1 MSVEK
6 DEAIV
11 NTLCFCF
18 SVAHSDTLTLHN
30 FSFRN
35 DPLNATKGQ
44 EIIRTVDEV
53 VEIFPNLPQVHEQ
66 KPQKIRENVEVHTK
80 SASPIVSKA
89 SPTVPKTSASPI
101 ISKPSP
107 AIVSKALPSATIS
120 KASPAHGE
128 IKLHK
133 STKN

>member
-1 MSVEK
+1 MIPGTKRRTFKSQAELRPYLS
-6 DEAIV
+6 
-11 NTLCFCF
+11 N
-18 SVAHSDTLTLHN
+18 SHTLTLHN

-53 VEIFPNLPQVHEQ
+53 VEIFPNLPQLHEQ

-89 SPTVPKTSASPI
+89 SPTVSKTSASPI

-107 AIVSKALPSATIS
+107 AIVSKALPATIS

-128 IKLHK
+128 TKLHK
-133 STKN
+133 SAKN